1 MNHITVP
8 SIPHAI
14 LLIQGMWAQL
24 YPAGYCNNR
33 LLSHLHTMMVDNAAL
48 PAHITVAH
56 CQRNSQ
62 VAGALSVLSISD
74 MWTRQRVDSH

>member
-14 LLIQGMWAQL
+14 LLIQGMWARL
-24 YPAGYCNNR
+24 YPAGYYNNR
-33 LLSHLHTMMVDNAAL
+33 LLLHLHTMMVDNAAL
-48 PAHITVAH
+48 PAHITME
-56 CQRNSQ
+56 RNSQ
-62 VAGALSVLSISD
+62 VAGALSVLGINY